1 MIANKLRTIPWH
13 RWRELCNGQT
23 LVTVLTLLMIAA
35 FHANANEDRLLLNLY
50 YIGIAAAIYA
60 LVKRG
65 ALVMT
70 VIVGSVAVGT
80 LVGNV
85 YMESWTP
92 SRDRILDPLLDF
104 FGWTVLLLLFW
115 RMGVDAYRIQAEQR
129 RREIERQVA
138 EQAVTARAAALNCA
152 AHEIRTPLAAIL
164 TITET
169 LMDETA
175 GELSHVQREFLRDVD
190 RCGKHLQSLVN
201 DMLDYAKAQARQV
214 KLAIQTVSLPDLIQQ
229 CVAIAEVKAQ
239 EQGVKIAVQTEP
251 GVTEISAD
259 PLRLKQILLNLL
271 SNAVKF
277 TPEQG
282 LVKLQA
288 RIKGSDVLIGV
299 RDTGRGISEDKL
311 AHLFEPYHQSERDDR
326 ARGTGLGLAITKFLV
341 ELHGGSISV
350 DSSPGS
356 GSLFTVRL
364 PLRAQRPGDK
374 ETGKTW
380 TEVAPEPSRETEELC
395 EARA

>member
-1 MIANKLRTIPWH
+1 MVPNNTNAVPWH
-13 RWRELCNGQT
+13 RWRELVNGQA
-23 LVTVLTLLMIAA
+23 LVTVLTLVMIAS
-35 FHANANEDRLLLNLY
+35 FHTTANEDRLLLNLY

-80 LVGNV
+80 LVGDV
-85 YMESWTP
+85 YMESWSP

-104 FGWTVLLLLFW
+104 LGWTVLLLLFW
-115 RMGVDAYRIQAEQR
+115 RMGVDAYRIQSEQR

-169 LMDETA
+169 LLDETA
-175 GELSHVQREFLRDVD
+175 GDLSHVQREFLRDVD
-190 RCGKHLQSLVN
+190 RCGKHLFTLVN

-214 KLAIQTVSLPDLIQQ
+214 KLAIQTVSLPDLLQQ

-239 EQGVKIAVQTEP
+239 EQGVKISVQVEP
-251 GVTEISAD
+251 GVMEIPAD

-271 SNAVKF
+271 SNAVKY
-277 TPEQG
+277 TPENG

-288 RIKGSDVLIGV
+288 RTKGSDVLIGV
-299 RDTGRGISEDKL
+299 RDTGRGISEEKL
-311 AHLFEPYHQSERDDR
+311 VHLFEPYHQSEQDDR
-326 ARGTGLGLAITKFLV
+326 IRGTGLGLAITKFLV

-364 PLRAQRPGDK
+364 PVKATATGK
-374 ETGKTW
+374 ETGKNW
-380 TEVAPEPSRETEELC
+380 NEVAPSDAEMCQTS
-395 EARA
+395 A